1 MAFVFDGRTQSC
13 GAQRIPQNC
22 TEAIEWGAPV
32 RPNLSEPSP
41 PHCDKVF
48 TSVAI
53 RDHLIQIFGAFRFE
67 VLQGLL
73 SESWRLWSS
82 APTILNV
89 KQLQI
94 DAVLV
99 AVPEGRGLSLRR
111 TSG

>member
-1 MAFVFDGRTQSC
+1 MAFVFEGRTQSC

-53 RDHLIQIFGAFRFE
+53 RDHLIQIFRGRFDLRSCRGFCPNRDDFVDRSHDPE
-67 VLQGLL
+67 CQT
-73 SESWRLWSS
+73 
-82 APTILNV
+82 AP
-89 KQLQI
+89 
-94 DAVLV
+94 DR
-99 AVPEGRGLSLRR
+99 RGTRR
-111 TSG
+111 CP